1 MENSMSKRELL
12 VTGVIILTM
21 HVIGTFLFI
30 NSSFAQVERSA
41 VVLNDS
47 FTVPANDYQISEPIS
62 FPKGSDGLY
71 SFTVSEGTIKFFPLD
86 IYFYKYWEED
96 RDKLLP
102 MLTIGWVE
110 GDDVNYR
117 VWSHDG
123 SPYWEGGCEI
133 RCVFFNE
140 DSYDKEVQ
148 MQITVTWYETN
159 YLGMIGGIAI
169 VVMGPVL
176 GMTVKTKKLL

>member
-1 MENSMSKRELL
+1 MSKRELL

-47 FTVPANDYQISEPIS
+47 FNVPANDYQISEPIS
-62 FPKGSDGLY
+62 FPKESDNIY
-71 SFTVSEGTIKFFPLD
+71 SFSVSEGTIKFFPLD
-86 IYFYKYWEED
+86 TYFYKAWEED

-110 GDDVNYR
+110 GDDVNYNTSVYSDR
-117 VWSHDG
+117 A
-123 SPYWEGGCEI
+123 YQI
-133 RCVFFNE
+133 RCAFFNE
-140 DSYDKEVQ
+140 DSYDKEVH
-148 MQITVTWYETN
+148 IKVTKNWYETN

>member
-1 MENSMSKRELL
+1 MSKRELL

-47 FTVPANDYQISEPIS
+47 FTVPANDYQISEPIP
-62 FPKGSDGLY
+62 FPKGSYSLY

-86 IYFYKYWEED
+86 TYFYKAWQED

-102 MLTIGWVE
+102 MLTNGWIE
-110 GDDVNYR
+110 GDNVNHR
-117 VWSHDG
+117 VGPYDASL
-123 SPYWEGGCEI
+123 YWEGGVEI
-133 RCVFFNE
+133 HCAFFNE
-140 DSYDKEVQ
+140 DSYDKEVH
-148 MQITVTWYETN
+148 MKITVTWYETN